1 MEECTFCK
9 IVKGE
14 IPSFKIYE
22 DEYTLA
28 FPDINPVSEGHTL
41 VIPKRHSENLFEI
54 PAEDLIAVHQAT
66 QIVIHAIQNALN
78 PIGVAVV
85 QLNGKGV
92 NQIIMHYHVHL
103 VPRAADGPP
112 LVVSDMGAKQ
122 ANMDSLKQTADKIA
136 AAIK

>member
-41 VIPKRHSENLFEI
+41 IVPKRHSENLFEI
-54 PAEDLIAVHQAT
+54 PTEDLTAVHRAT
-66 QIVIHAIQNALN
+66 QIVIHAIQDALN

-85 QLNGKGV
+85 QLNGRGV

-103 VPRAADGPP
+103 IPRAANEPP
-112 LVVSDMGAKQ
+112 LVVSDMGAKE
-122 ANMDSLKQTADKIA
+122 ADMNALKQTADKIA